1 MKKPIH
7 GHFFVFLHHS
17 CKQND
22 KHKMMEQLLINTQ
35 IEQEIISIFEAQKAN
50 RQSLANTNAR
60 ERKAK
65 LQKILDWTLSH
76 ETEIGDA
83 LFNDFKKNPAETNL
97 GEIFGVVGEIKH
109 LMKHLNS
116 WMKPQSVATPLNMIG
131 TSAHVR
137 FEPKGVCLV
146 ISPWN
151 YPFNLS
157 IKPLVQAIAAGN
169 TVILKPSELTPH
181 TSTLL
186 KEMLSELFDANEIY
200 VVEGDATVSQI
211 LLNQPFNHIFFT
223 GSPNVGKIVMAAAAK
238 NLTSVTLELGGKSPC
253 IVDETANIKKSA
265 EKIAWGKFINNG
277 QTCIAP
283 DYVLVHKSV
292 ENEFAEEMR
301 NAIKSMYGEDAK
313 VSNDY
318 CRIVNNRH
326 FNRLNGLLE
335 ESIDK
340 GAYVEVGGQ
349 TDSSENYISPT
360 ILRNVNDSM
369 KIMNEEIFG
378 PILPILSYTTNS
390 EAIAHIKN
398 REKPLA
404 MYINSKKE
412 SNIKYF
418 MDNSSAG
425 GTVINDCVIHYGHT
439 EIPFGGVNNSGIGKS
454 GGVWG
459 FTEFSNQR
467 AVMRQKFGTFKMIY
481 PPYTP
486 KVAKLIQFFVKY
498 L

>member
-1 MKKPIH
+1 
-7 GHFFVFLHHS
+7 
-17 CKQND
+17 
-22 KHKMMEQLLINTQ
+22 MEQIIIDNQVEAEILTVFKAQ
-35 IEQEIISIFEAQKAN
+35 IAN
-50 RQSLANTNAR
+50 NQNLANSNSK

-65 LQKILDWTLSH
+65 LQKILAWTLSH
-76 ETEIGDA
+76 EVEIGQA
-83 LFNDFKKNPAETNL
+83 LYADFKKNPAETNL

-109 LMKHLNS
+109 LIKHLNS
-116 WMKPQSVATPLNMIG
+116 WMKPQYVPTPLTMIG

-169 TVILKPSELTPH
+169 TVILKPSEMTPH
-181 TSTLL
+181 TSALL
-186 KEMLSELFDANEIY
+186 KKMLSELFEANE
-200 VVEGDATVSQI
+200 VAVFEGDATVSQI

-223 GSPNVGKIVMAAAAK
+223 GSPNVGKIVMSAASK

-253 IVDETANIKKSA
+253 IIDETANIKKSA
-265 EKIAWGKFINNG
+265 QKIAWGKFINNG

-283 DYVLVHKSV
+283 DYALVHKSI
-292 ENEFAEEMR
+292 ENEFIIEM
-301 NAIKSMYGEDAK
+301 NKAIKVMYSDNPKA
-313 VSNDY
+313 SNDY

-326 FNRLNGLLE
+326 FNRLNGLLQVAVE
-335 ESIDK
+335 K
-340 GAYVEVGGQ
+340 GANISGGGQ
-349 TDSSENYISPT
+349 TDGSENYFAPT
-360 ILRNVNDSM
+360 LLTDVNDSM

-378 PILPILSYTTNS
+378 PILPIVSYSTNE

-404 MYINSKKE
+404 MYINSGKE
-412 SNIKYF
+412 SNIKFF
-418 MDNSSAG
+418 MENSSAG

-454 GGVWG
+454 GGIWG

-486 KVAKLIQFFVKY
+486 TVAKLIRFFVKY
-498 L
+498 I

>member
-1 MKKPIH
+1 M
-7 GHFFVFLHHS
+7 
-17 CKQND
+17 
-22 KHKMMEQLLINTQ
+22 NT
-35 IEQEIISIFEAQKAN
+35 EIINIDTEQDILTIFDAQKAN
-50 RQSLANTNAR
+50 AQNVANTDVKT
-60 ERKAK
+60 RKNK
-65 LQKILDWTLSH
+65 LRKILDWTISH
-76 ETEIGDA
+76 EEEIGQA

-109 LMKHLNS
+109 ILKHLNS
-116 WMKPQSVATPLNMIG
+116 WMKPQSVPTPLNMIG

-137 FEPKGVCLV
+137 FEPKGVCLI

-169 TVILKPSELTPH
+169 TVILKPSEMTPH
-181 TSTLL
+181 TSALL
-186 KEMLSELFDANEIY
+186 KKMLSALFEENEIA
-200 VVEGDATVSQI
+200 VFEGDASVSQI

-223 GSPNVGKIVMAAAAK
+223 GSPAVGKIVMSAAAK

-253 IVDETANIKKSA
+253 IVDETANIKKTA

-283 DYVLVHKSV
+283 DYILVNKNV
-292 ENEFAEEMR
+292 EHELISSLKEAI
-301 NAIKSMYGEDAK
+301 NAMYGTDAK
-313 VSNDY
+313 QSVDY

-326 FNRLNGLLE
+326 FNRLNGILQE
-335 ESIDK
+335 AVEK
-340 GAYVEVGGQ
+340 GAKVDIGGQ
-349 TDSSENYISPT
+349 VDGSENYIAPT
-360 ILRNVNDSM
+360 LLSEVEDTM
-369 KIMNEEIFG
+369 KVMQEEIFG
-378 PILPILSYTTNS
+378 PILPIVSFTTNE
-390 EAIAHIKN
+390 EAIAHIKS

-404 MYINSKKE
+404 MYINSSKE
-412 SNIKYF
+412 KNIKYF

-454 GGVWG
+454 GGIWG

-486 KVAKLIQFFVKY
+486 FVTKLIKFFVKY

>member
-1 MKKPIH
+1 MYFYIIKYKRIDN
-7 GHFFVFLHHS
+7 
-17 CKQND
+17 QI
-22 KHKMMEQLLINTQ
+22 MEHLLIDSQ
-35 IEQEIISIFEAQKAN
+35 IEQEILSVFQAQKAN
-50 RQSLANTNAR
+50 TQNLANTNAK

-65 LQKILDWTLSH
+65 LQKILDWTFSH
-76 ETEIGDA
+76 EKEIGEA
-83 LFNDFKKNPAETNL
+83 LFNDFKKNPSETTI
-97 GEIFGVVGEIKH
+97 GEILGVVGEVKH
-109 LMKHLNS
+109 LLKHLNS
-116 WMKPQSVATPLNMIG
+116 WMKPQSVSTPLNMIG

-137 FEPKGVCLV
+137 FEPKGVCLI

-157 IKPLVQAIAAGN
+157 IKPLAQAIAAGN
-169 TVILKPSELTPH
+169 TVILKPSEMTPH
-181 TSTLL
+181 TSALI
-186 KEMLSELFDANEIY
+186 KKMLSSLFDENEVY
-200 VVEGDATVSQI
+200 VVEGDSSVSQI
-211 LLNQPFNHIFFT
+211 LLEQPFNHIFFT
-223 GSPNVGKIVMAAAAK
+223 GSPNVGKIVMSAAAK

-277 QTCIAP
+277 QTCVAP

-292 ENEFAEEMR
+292 ENEFTIAM
-301 NAIKSMYGEDAK
+301 KSSIENMYGNDAK
-313 VSNDY
+313 QSVDY
-318 CRIVNNRH
+318 CRVVNNRH
-326 FNRLNGLLE
+326 FNRLDNLLKE
-335 ESIDK
+335 AVEK
-340 GAYVEVGGQ
+340 GASVSAGGQ
-349 TDSSENYISPT
+349 TDDSENYIAPT
-360 ILRNVNDSM
+360 LLTDVNNSM

-378 PILPILSYTTNS
+378 PILPIVSYSTNE
-390 EAIAHIKN
+390 EAIAHIKS

-404 MYINSKKE
+404 MYINSGKE

-454 GGVWG
+454 GGIWG

-467 AVMRQKFGTFKMIY
+467 AVLRQKFGTFKMIY

-486 KVAKLIQFFVKY
+486 SVAKLIRFFVRWM
-498 L
+498 

>member
-1 MKKPIH
+1 MEKIIIDNQLEAEILK
-7 GHFFVFLHHS
+7 VF
-17 CKQND
+17 KTQRA
-22 KHKMMEQLLINTQ
+22 NTQ
-35 IEQEIISIFEAQKAN
+35 N
-50 RQSLANTNAR
+50 LANTNST

-65 LQKILDWTLSH
+65 LQKILNWTLSH
-76 ETEIGDA
+76 EVEIGQA
-83 LFNDFKKNPAETNL
+83 LYSDFKKNPAETNL

-109 LMKHLNS
+109 LIKHLNS
-116 WMKPQSVATPLNMIG
+116 WMKPQSVPTPLTMIG

-169 TVILKPSELTPH
+169 TVILKPSEMTSH
-181 TSTLL
+181 TSSLL
-186 KEMLSELFDANEIY
+186 KKMLTELFEANE
-200 VVEGDATVSQI
+200 VAVFEGDATVSQL

-223 GSPNVGKIVMAAAAK
+223 GSPNVGKIVMSEAAK
-238 NLTSVTLELGGKSPC
+238 NLSSVTLELGGKSPC
-253 IVDETANIKKSA
+253 IIDETANIKKSA

-283 DYVLVHKSV
+283 DYALVHKSV
-292 ENEFAEEMR
+292 ENEFIIEVNR
-301 NAIKSMYGEDAK
+301 AIKVMYGDNPKA
-313 VSNDY
+313 SNDY

-326 FNRLNGLLE
+326 FNRLNGLLQE
-335 ESIDK
+335 AISK
-340 GAYVEVGGQ
+340 GANISGGGE
-349 TDSSENYISPT
+349 TDGLENYVAPT
-360 ILRNVNDSM
+360 LLTKVNDSM
-369 KIMNEEIFG
+369 RIMNEEIFG
-378 PILPILSYTTNS
+378 PILPIVSYSTNE
-390 EAIAHIKN
+390 EAITYIKN

-404 MYINSKKE
+404 IYINSRKE

-439 EIPFGGVNNSGIGKS
+439 EIPFGGINNSGIGKS
-454 GGVWG
+454 GGIWG

-467 AVMRQKFGTFKMIY
+467 AVLRQKFGTFKMIY

-486 KVAKLIQFFVKY
+486 AVAKLIRFFVKY
-498 L
+498 M

>member
-1 MKKPIH
+1 MEKIIIDNQLEAEILK
-7 GHFFVFLHHS
+7 VF
-17 CKQND
+17 KTQRA
-22 KHKMMEQLLINTQ
+22 NTQ
-35 IEQEIISIFEAQKAN
+35 N
-50 RQSLANTNAR
+50 LANTNST

-65 LQKILDWTLSH
+65 LQKILNWTLSH
-76 ETEIGDA
+76 EVEIGQA
-83 LFNDFKKNPAETNL
+83 LYADFKKNPAETNL

-109 LMKHLNS
+109 LIKHLNS
-116 WMKPQSVATPLNMIG
+116 WMKTQSVPTPLTMIG

-169 TVILKPSELTPH
+169 TVILKPSEMTSH
-181 TSTLL
+181 TSSLL
-186 KEMLSELFDANEIY
+186 KKMLTELFEANE
-200 VVEGDATVSQI
+200 VAVFEGDATVSQL

-223 GSPNVGKIVMAAAAK
+223 GSPNVGKIVMSEAAK
-238 NLTSVTLELGGKSPC
+238 NLSSVTLELGGKSPC
-253 IVDETANIKKSA
+253 IIDETANIKKSA

-283 DYVLVHKSV
+283 DYALVHKSV
-292 ENEFAEEMR
+292 ENEFIIEVNR
-301 NAIKSMYGEDAK
+301 AIKVMYGDNPKA
-313 VSNDY
+313 SNDY

-326 FNRLNGLLE
+326 FNRLNGLLQE
-335 ESIDK
+335 AISK
-340 GAYVEVGGQ
+340 GANISGGGE
-349 TDSSENYISPT
+349 TDGLENYVAPT
-360 ILRNVNDSM
+360 LLTKVNDSM
-369 KIMNEEIFG
+369 RIMNEEIFG
-378 PILPILSYTTNS
+378 PILPIVSYSTNE
-390 EAIAHIKN
+390 EAITYIKN

-404 MYINSKKE
+404 IYINSRKE

-439 EIPFGGVNNSGIGKS
+439 EIPFGGINNSGIGKS
-454 GGVWG
+454 GGIWG

-467 AVMRQKFGTFKMIY
+467 AVLRQKFGTFKMIY

-486 KVAKLIQFFVKY
+486 AVAKLIRFFVKY
-498 L
+498 M

>member
-1 MKKPIH
+1 MEKIIIDNQLEAEILK
-7 GHFFVFLHHS
+7 VF
-17 CKQND
+17 KTQRA
-22 KHKMMEQLLINTQ
+22 NTQ
-35 IEQEIISIFEAQKAN
+35 N
-50 RQSLANTNAR
+50 LANTNST

-65 LQKILDWTLSH
+65 LQKILNWTLSH
-76 ETEIGDA
+76 EVEIGQA
-83 LFNDFKKNPAETNL
+83 LYADFKKNPAETNL

-109 LMKHLNS
+109 LIKHLNS
-116 WMKPQSVATPLNMIG
+116 WMKPQSVPTPLTMIG

-169 TVILKPSELTPH
+169 TVILKPSEMTSH
-181 TSTLL
+181 TSSLL
-186 KEMLSELFDANEIY
+186 KKMLTELFEANE
-200 VVEGDATVSQI
+200 VAVFEGDATVSQL

-223 GSPNVGKIVMAAAAK
+223 GSPNVGKIVMSEAAK
-238 NLTSVTLELGGKSPC
+238 NLSSVTLELGGKSPC
-253 IVDETANIKKSA
+253 IIDETANIKKSA

-283 DYVLVHKSV
+283 DYALVHKSV
-292 ENEFAEEMR
+292 ENEFITEVNR
-301 NAIKSMYGEDAK
+301 AIKVMYGDNPKA
-313 VSNDY
+313 SNDY

-326 FNRLNGLLE
+326 FNRLNGLLQE
-335 ESIDK
+335 AISK
-340 GAYVEVGGQ
+340 GANISGGGE
-349 TDSSENYISPT
+349 TDGLENYVAPT
-360 ILRNVNDSM
+360 LLTKVNDSM
-369 KIMNEEIFG
+369 RIMNEEIFG
-378 PILPILSYTTNS
+378 PILPIVSYSTNE
-390 EAIAHIKN
+390 EAITYIKN

-404 MYINSKKE
+404 IYINSRKE

-439 EIPFGGVNNSGIGKS
+439 EIPFGGINNSGIGKS
-454 GGVWG
+454 GGIWG

-467 AVMRQKFGTFKMIY
+467 AVLRQKFGTFKMIY
-481 PPYTP
+481 P
-486 KVAKLIQFFVKY
+486 
-498 L
+498 

>member
-1 MKKPIH
+1 M
-7 GHFFVFLHHS
+7 
-17 CKQND
+17 
-22 KHKMMEQLLINTQ
+22 NT
-35 IEQEIISIFEAQKAN
+35 EIINIDIERDILSVFNAQKAN
-50 RQSLANTNAR
+50 AQKIANTDAQI
-60 ERKAK
+60 RKEK
-65 LQKILDWTLSH
+65 LRKILDWTIAH
-76 ETEIGDA
+76 EEEIGNA

-97 GEIFGVVGEIKH
+97 GEILGVVGEIKH
-109 LMKHLNS
+109 LLKHLNS
-116 WMKPQSVATPLNMIG
+116 WMKPQSVPTPLNMIG

-137 FEPKGVCLV
+137 FEPKGVCLI

-169 TVILKPSELTPH
+169 TIILKPSELTPH

-186 KEMLSELFDANEIY
+186 KNMLSELFEANE
-200 VVEGDATVSQI
+200 VAVFEGDANVSQI

-223 GSPNVGKIVMAAAAK
+223 GSPAVGKIVMSAAAK

-253 IVDETANIKKSA
+253 IVDQTANIQKTA

-292 ENEFAEEMR
+292 ESELTSALKS
-301 NAIKSMYGEDAK
+301 AITTMYGTEAK
-313 VSNDY
+313 ESADY

-326 FNRLNGLLE
+326 FNRLNTLLQE
-335 ESIDK
+335 AIEN
-340 GAYVEVGGQ
+340 GAKVEIGGQ
-349 TDSSENYISPT
+349 TDSTENYIAPT
-360 ILRNVNDSM
+360 VLSKVEDSM
-369 KIMNEEIFG
+369 KIMQEEIFG
-378 PILPILSYTTNS
+378 PILPIVTFETNE
-390 EAIAHIKN
+390 EAISHIKS

-404 MYINSKKE
+404 LYINSSKE
-412 SNIKYF
+412 SNIKCF
-418 MDNSSAG
+418 MDNTSAG
-425 GTVINDCVIHYGHT
+425 STVINDCVIHYGHT

-454 GGVWG
+454 GGIWG

-467 AVMRQKFGTFKMIY
+467 GVMRQKFGTFKMIY

-486 KVAKLIQFFVKY
+486 FVAKLIKFLVKY

>member
-1 MKKPIH
+1 
-7 GHFFVFLHHS
+7 
-17 CKQND
+17 
-22 KHKMMEQLLINTQ
+22 MEQLLIDTE
-35 IEQEIISIFEAQKAN
+35 IEQEILSVFKAQKSN
-50 RQSLANTNAR
+50 MQNLANSNAR

-65 LQKILDWTLSH
+65 LQKMLDWTLSH
-76 ETEIGDA
+76 ETEIGQA
-83 LFNDFKKNPAETNL
+83 LYKDFKKNPAETNL

-116 WMKPQSVATPLNMIG
+116 WMKPQSVPTPMNMIG

-169 TVILKPSELTPH
+169 SVMLKPSELTPH
-181 TSTLL
+181 TSALL
-186 KEMLSELFDANEIY
+186 KKMISELFDKNEVWVI
-200 VVEGDATVSQI
+200 EGDATVSQI

-223 GSPNVGKIVMAAAAK
+223 GSPNVGKIVMSAAAK

-283 DYVLVHKSV
+283 DYILVHKSV
-292 ENEFAEEMR
+292 ENEFVNEI
-301 NAIKSMYGEDAK
+301 NHAIKSMYGEDAK
-313 VSNDY
+313 VSDDY

-335 ESIDK
+335 ESIEK
-340 GAYVEVGGQ
+340 GAKVAAGGQ
-349 TDSSENYISPT
+349 KDGSENYISPT
-360 ILRNVNDSM
+360 ILTNVDDSM
-369 KIMNEEIFG
+369 KIMQEEIFG
-378 PILPILSYTTNS
+378 PILPVVGYSTNE
-390 EAIAHIKN
+390 EAITHIKN

-404 MYINSKKE
+404 MYINSGKE

-425 GTVINDCVIHYGHT
+425 GTIINDCVIHYGHT

-454 GGVWG
+454 GGIWG

-486 KVAKLIQFFVKY
+486 TVAKLIRFFVKY

>member
-1 MKKPIH
+1 MNTEI
-7 GHFFVFLHHS
+7 
-17 CKQND
+17 
-22 KHKMMEQLLINTQ
+22 INTE
-35 IEQEIISIFEAQKAN
+35 IEKDIIHVFKAQKSN
-50 RQSLANTNAR
+50 TQNIANTDVQI
-60 ERKAK
+60 RKGK
-65 LQKILDWTLSH
+65 LRKILAWTIAH
-76 ETEIGDA
+76 EVEIGKA
-83 LFNDFKKNPAETNL
+83 LFDDFKKNPSETNL
-97 GEIFGVVGEIKH
+97 GEILGVVGEIKH
-109 LMKHLNS
+109 LLKHLKS
-116 WMKPQSVATPLNMIG
+116 WMKPQYVSTPISMIG

-137 FEPKGVCLV
+137 FEPKGVCLI

-169 TVILKPSELTPH
+169 TVILKPSELTPN

-186 KEMLSELFDANEIY
+186 KKMISELFEENE
-200 VVEGDATVSQI
+200 VAVFEGDANVSQI

-223 GSPNVGKIVMAAAAK
+223 GSPAIGKIVMSAAAK

-253 IVDETANIKKSA
+253 IVDKTANIQKVA

-292 ENEFAEEMR
+292 ENELTEALKS
-301 NAIKSMYGEDAK
+301 AIVAMYGTNAK
-313 VSNDY
+313 ESADY

-326 FNRLNGLLE
+326 FNRLNGLLQE
-335 ESIDK
+335 AIEN
-340 GAYVEVGGQ
+340 GAKVEIGGQ
-349 TDSSENYISPT
+349 TDSFENYIAPT
-360 ILRNVNDSM
+360 LLSEVEDSM
-369 KIMNEEIFG
+369 KIMEEEIFG
-378 PILPILSYTTNS
+378 PILPIVSFSTNE
-390 EAIAHIKN
+390 EAIAHIKS

-404 MYINSKKE
+404 MYINSSKE
-412 SNIKYF
+412 SNIKFF
-418 MDNSSAG
+418 MDNTSAG

-454 GGVWG
+454 GGIWG

-467 AVMRQKFGTFKMIY
+467 GVMRQKFGTFKMIY

-486 KVAKLIQFFVKY
+486 FVAKLIKFFIKY
-498 L
+498 I

>member
-1 MKKPIH
+1 
-7 GHFFVFLHHS
+7 
-17 CKQND
+17 
-22 KHKMMEQLLINTQ
+22 MEQIIIDNQVEAEILTVFKAQ
-35 IEQEIISIFEAQKAN
+35 IAN
-50 RQSLANTNAR
+50 NQNLANSNSK

-65 LQKILDWTLSH
+65 LQKILAWTLSH
-76 ETEIGDA
+76 EVEIGQA
-83 LFNDFKKNPAETNL
+83 LYADFKKNPAETNL

-109 LMKHLNS
+109 LIKHLNS
-116 WMKPQSVATPLNMIG
+116 WMKPQYVPTPLTMIG

-169 TVILKPSELTPH
+169 TVILKPSEMTPH
-181 TSTLL
+181 TSALL
-186 KEMLSELFDANEIY
+186 KKMLSELFEANE
-200 VVEGDATVSQI
+200 VAVFEGDATVSQI

-223 GSPNVGKIVMAAAAK
+223 GSPNVGKIVMSAASK

-253 IVDETANIKKSA
+253 IIDETANIKKSA
-265 EKIAWGKFINNG
+265 QKIAWGKFINNG

-283 DYVLVHKSV
+283 DYALVHKSI
-292 ENEFAEEMR
+292 ENEFIIEM
-301 NAIKSMYGEDAK
+301 NKAIKVMYSDNPKA
-313 VSNDY
+313 SNDY

-326 FNRLNGLLE
+326 FNRLNGLLQE
-335 ESIDK
+335 AVEK
-340 GAYVEVGGQ
+340 GANISGGGQ
-349 TDSSENYISPT
+349 TDGSENYFAPT
-360 ILRNVNDSM
+360 LLTDVNDSM

-378 PILPILSYTTNS
+378 PILPIVSYSTNE

-404 MYINSKKE
+404 MYINSGKE
-412 SNIKYF
+412 SNIKFF
-418 MDNSSAG
+418 MENSSAG

-454 GGVWG
+454 GGIWG

-486 KVAKLIQFFVKY
+486 AVAKLIRFFVKY
-498 L
+498 M

>member
-1 MKKPIH
+1 
-7 GHFFVFLHHS
+7 
-17 CKQND
+17 
-22 KHKMMEQLLINTQ
+22 MEQPLIDIQ
-35 IEQEIISIFEAQKAN
+35 VEHEIMKVFQAQKAN
-50 RQSLANTNAR
+50 TQNLANSNVR
-60 ERKAK
+60 ERKTK
-65 LQKILDWTLSH
+65 LQNILDWTFAH
-76 ETEIGDA
+76 EKDIGEA
-83 LFNDFKKNPAETNL
+83 LYNDFKKNPSETNI
-97 GEIFGVVGEIKH
+97 GEILGVVGEVKH

-116 WMKPQSVATPLNMIG
+116 WMKPQSVPTPMNMIG
-131 TSAHVR
+131 TSAHIR
-137 FEPKGVCLV
+137 FEPKGVCLI

-157 IKPLVQAIAAGN
+157 IKPLAQAIAAGN
-169 TVILKPSELTPH
+169 TVMLKPSEMTPN
-181 TSTLL
+181 TSALI
-186 KEMLSELFDANEIY
+186 KKMLSELFNENEVFVI
-200 VVEGDATVSQI
+200 EGDYNVSQT
-211 LLNQPFNHIFFT
+211 LLEQPFNHIFFT
-223 GSPNVGKIVMAAAAK
+223 GSPNVGKIVMSAAAK

-277 QTCIAP
+277 QTCVAP

-292 ENEFAEEMR
+292 EDEFVDAM
-301 NAIKSMYGEDAK
+301 KSSISEMYGNDAQK
-313 VSNDY
+313 SADY

-326 FNRLNGLLE
+326 FIRLDNLLKE
-335 ESIDK
+335 AVEK
-340 GAYVEVGGQ
+340 GANVSAGGQ
-349 TDSSENYISPT
+349 TDSSENYVAPT
-360 ILRNVNDSM
+360 LLTDVDDSM

-378 PILPILSYTTNS
+378 PILPIVSYTTKE
-390 EAIAHIKN
+390 EAITHIKN

-404 MYINSKKE
+404 MYINSRKE

-418 MDNSSAG
+418 LDNSSAG

-454 GGVWG
+454 GGIWG

-486 KVAKLIQFFVKY
+486 SVAKLIRFFVKWM
-498 L
+498 

>member
-1 MKKPIH
+1 MEKIIIDNQLEAEILK
-7 GHFFVFLHHS
+7 VF
-17 CKQND
+17 KTQRA
-22 KHKMMEQLLINTQ
+22 NTQ
-35 IEQEIISIFEAQKAN
+35 N
-50 RQSLANTNAR
+50 LANTNST

-65 LQKILDWTLSH
+65 LQKILNWTLSH
-76 ETEIGDA
+76 EVEIGQA
-83 LFNDFKKNPAETNL
+83 LYSDFKKNPAETNL

-109 LMKHLNS
+109 LIKHLNS
-116 WMKPQSVATPLNMIG
+116 WMKPQSVPTPLTMIG

-169 TVILKPSELTPH
+169 TVILKPSEMTSH
-181 TSTLL
+181 TSSLL
-186 KEMLSELFDANEIY
+186 KKMLTELFEANE
-200 VVEGDATVSQI
+200 VAVFEGDATVSQL

-223 GSPNVGKIVMAAAAK
+223 GSPNVGKIVMSEAAK
-238 NLTSVTLELGGKSPC
+238 NLSSVTLELGGKSPC
-253 IVDETANIKKSA
+253 IIDETANIKKSA

-283 DYVLVHKSV
+283 DYALVHKSV
-292 ENEFAEEMR
+292 ENEFITEVNR
-301 NAIKSMYGEDAK
+301 AIKVMYGDNPKA
-313 VSNDY
+313 SNDY

-326 FNRLNGLLE
+326 FNRLNGLLQE
-335 ESIDK
+335 AISK
-340 GAYVEVGGQ
+340 GANISGGGE
-349 TDSSENYISPT
+349 TDGLENYVAPT
-360 ILRNVNDSM
+360 LLTKVNDSM
-369 KIMNEEIFG
+369 RIMNEEIFG
-378 PILPILSYTTNS
+378 PILPIVSYSTNE
-390 EAIAHIKN
+390 EAITYIKN

-404 MYINSKKE
+404 IYINSRKE

-439 EIPFGGVNNSGIGKS
+439 EIPFGGINNSGIGKS
-454 GGVWG
+454 GGIWG

-467 AVMRQKFGTFKMIY
+467 AVLRQKFGTFKMIY

-486 KVAKLIQFFVKY
+486 AVAKLIRFFVKY
-498 L
+498 M

>member
-1 MKKPIH
+1 M
-7 GHFFVFLHHS
+7 
-17 CKQND
+17 
-22 KHKMMEQLLINTQ
+22 NT
-35 IEQEIISIFEAQKAN
+35 EIINMDTEQDILSIFNAQKAN
-50 RQSLANTNAR
+50 AQKIANTDAR
-60 ERKAK
+60 TRKNK
-65 LQKILDWTLSH
+65 LRKLLDWTIAH
-76 ETEIGDA
+76 EEEIGKA
-83 LFNDFKKNPAETNL
+83 LFQDFKKNPAETNL

-109 LMKHLNS
+109 LLKHLNS
-116 WMKPQSVATPLNMIG
+116 WMKPQSVPTPLNMIG

-137 FEPKGVCLV
+137 FEPKGVCLI

-157 IKPLVQAIAAGN
+157 IKPLAQAIAAGN
-169 TVILKPSELTPH
+169 TVILKPSEMTPH
-181 TSTLL
+181 TSALL
-186 KEMLSELFDANEIY
+186 KKMLAELFEENE
-200 VVEGDATVSQI
+200 VSVFEGDASVSQI

-223 GSPNVGKIVMAAAAK
+223 GSPAVGKIVMSSAAK

-283 DYVLVHKSV
+283 DYILVHKNV
-292 ENEFAEEMR
+292 EDELIFSLKEAI
-301 NAIKSMYGEDAK
+301 NAMYGTDAK
-313 VSNDY
+313 QSVDY

-326 FNRLNGLLE
+326 FNRLNGILQE
-335 ESIDK
+335 AVVK
-340 GAYVEVGGQ
+340 GAKVEIGGQ
-349 TDSSENYISPT
+349 TDGAENYIAPT
-360 ILRNVNDSM
+360 LLSEVDDSM
-369 KIMNEEIFG
+369 RIMQEEIFG
-378 PILPILSYTTNS
+378 PILPIVRFTTNE
-390 EAIAHIKN
+390 EAIAHIKS

-404 MYINSKKE
+404 MYINSSKE
-412 SNIKYF
+412 KNIKYF

-454 GGVWG
+454 GGIWG

-486 KVAKLIQFFVKY
+486 FVTKLIKFFVKY

>member
-1 MKKPIH
+1 
-7 GHFFVFLHHS
+7 
-17 CKQND
+17 
-22 KHKMMEQLLINTQ
+22 MEQIIIDNQVEAEILTVFKAQ
-35 IEQEIISIFEAQKAN
+35 IAN
-50 RQSLANTNAR
+50 NQNLANSNSK

-65 LQKILDWTLSH
+65 LQKILAWTLSH
-76 ETEIGDA
+76 EVEIGQA
-83 LFNDFKKNPAETNL
+83 LYADFKKNPAETNL

-109 LMKHLNS
+109 LIKHLNS
-116 WMKPQSVATPLNMIG
+116 WMKPQYVPTPLTMIG

-169 TVILKPSELTPH
+169 TVILKPSEMTPH
-181 TSTLL
+181 TSALL
-186 KEMLSELFDANEIY
+186 KKMLSELFEANE
-200 VVEGDATVSQI
+200 VAVFEGDAIVSQI

-223 GSPNVGKIVMAAAAK
+223 GSPNVGKIVMSAASK

-253 IVDETANIKKSA
+253 IIDETANIKKSA
-265 EKIAWGKFINNG
+265 QKIAWGKFINNG

-283 DYVLVHKSV
+283 DYALVHKSI
-292 ENEFAEEMR
+292 ENEFIIEM
-301 NAIKSMYGEDAK
+301 NKAIKVMYSDNPKA
-313 VSNDY
+313 SNDY

-326 FNRLNGLLE
+326 FNRLNGLLQE
-335 ESIDK
+335 AVEK
-340 GAYVEVGGQ
+340 GANISGGGQ
-349 TDSSENYISPT
+349 TDGSENYFAPT
-360 ILRNVNDSM
+360 LLTDVNDSM

-378 PILPILSYTTNS
+378 PILPIVSYSTNE

-404 MYINSKKE
+404 MYINSGKE
-412 SNIKYF
+412 SNIKFF
-418 MDNSSAG
+418 MENSSAG

-454 GGVWG
+454 GGIWG

-486 KVAKLIQFFVKY
+486 TVAKLIRFFVKY
-498 L
+498 I

>member
-1 MKKPIH
+1 
-7 GHFFVFLHHS
+7 
-17 CKQND
+17 
-22 KHKMMEQLLINTQ
+22 METTLINND
-35 IEQEIISIFEAQKAN
+35 IEQEIINIFQAQKAN
-50 RQSLANTNAR
+50 TQCLANTNVS
-60 ERKAK
+60 ERKDK
-65 LQKILDWTLSH
+65 LKKILDWTFSH
-76 ETEIGDA
+76 EKEINDA
-83 LFNDFKKNPAETNL
+83 LFNDFRKNPSETNI
-97 GEIFGVVGEIKH
+97 GEIMGVVGEVKH
-109 LMKHLNS
+109 LLKHLNS
-116 WMKPQSVATPLNMIG
+116 WMKPQSVPTPMNMIG

-137 FEPKGVCLV
+137 FEPKGVCLI

-151 YPFNLS
+151 YPFNLT
-157 IKPLVQAIAAGN
+157 IKPLAQAIAAGN

-181 TSTLL
+181 TSALI
-186 KEMLSELFDANEIY
+186 KKMISELFESNE
-200 VVEGDATVSQI
+200 VAVFEGDATVSQT

-223 GSPNVGKIVMAAAAK
+223 GSPNVGKIIMAAAAK

-277 QTCIAP
+277 QTCVAP
-283 DYVLVHKSV
+283 DYALVHKSV
-292 ENEFAEEMR
+292 EKEFVSAMKS
-301 NAIKSMYGEDAK
+301 AIESMYGSDVK
-313 VSNDY
+313 QSVDY
-318 CRIVNNRH
+318 CRVVNNRH
-326 FNRLNGLLE
+326 FNRLDGLLKE
-335 ESIDK
+335 AVEK
-340 GAYVEVGGQ
+340 GAKVSTGGQ
-349 TDSSENYISPT
+349 TDGSENYIAPT
-360 ILRNVNDSM
+360 LLTDVNDSM

-378 PILPILSYTTNS
+378 PILPIVTYSTNE
-390 EAIAHIKN
+390 EAISHIKN

-404 MYINSKKE
+404 MYINSGKE

-454 GGVWG
+454 GGIWG

-486 KVAKLIQFFVKY
+486 SVAKLIQFFVKY
-498 L
+498 M

>member
-1 MKKPIH
+1 MEKIIIDNQLEAEILK
-7 GHFFVFLHHS
+7 VF
-17 CKQND
+17 K
-22 KHKMMEQLLINTQ
+22 T
-35 IEQEIISIFEAQKAN
+35 QKAN
-50 RQSLANTNAR
+50 TQNLANTNST

-65 LQKILDWTLSH
+65 LQKILNWTLSH
-76 ETEIGDA
+76 EVEIGQA
-83 LFNDFKKNPAETNL
+83 LYADFKKNPAETNL

-109 LMKHLNS
+109 LIKHLNS
-116 WMKPQSVATPLNMIG
+116 WMKPQSVPTPLTMIG

-169 TVILKPSELTPH
+169 TVILKPSEMTSH
-181 TSTLL
+181 TSSLL
-186 KEMLSELFDANEIY
+186 KKMLTELFEANE
-200 VVEGDATVSQI
+200 VAVFEGDATVSQL

-223 GSPNVGKIVMAAAAK
+223 GSPNVGKIVMSEAAK
-238 NLTSVTLELGGKSPC
+238 NLSSVTLELGGKSPC
-253 IVDETANIKKSA
+253 IIDETANIKKSA

-283 DYVLVHKSV
+283 DYALVHKSV
-292 ENEFAEEMR
+292 ENEFITEVNR
-301 NAIKSMYGEDAK
+301 AIKVMYGDNPKA
-313 VSNDY
+313 SNDY

-326 FNRLNGLLE
+326 FNRLNGLLQE
-335 ESIDK
+335 AISK
-340 GAYVEVGGQ
+340 GANILGGGE
-349 TDSSENYISPT
+349 TDGLENYVAPT
-360 ILRNVNDSM
+360 LLTKVNDSM
-369 KIMNEEIFG
+369 RIMNEEIFG
-378 PILPILSYTTNS
+378 PILPIVSYSTNE
-390 EAIAHIKN
+390 EAITYIKN

-404 MYINSKKE
+404 IYINSRKE

-439 EIPFGGVNNSGIGKS
+439 EIPFGGINNSGIGKS
-454 GGVWG
+454 GGIWG

-467 AVMRQKFGTFKMIY
+467 AVLRQKFGTFKMIY

-486 KVAKLIQFFVKY
+486 AVAKLIRFFVKY
-498 L
+498 M

>member
-1 MKKPIH
+1 MIFCIFTVSNINKTTNKI
-7 GHFFVFLHHS
+7 
-17 CKQND
+17 
-22 KHKMMEQLLINTQ
+22 MEQLLIETQ
-35 IEQEIISIFEAQKAN
+35 IYQDILSVFNAQKAN
-50 RQSLANTNAR
+50 AQNLANTNAK

-65 LQKILDWTLSH
+65 LQMILDWTFSH
-76 ETEIGDA
+76 EKEIGEA
-83 LFNDFKKNPAETNL
+83 LYNDFKKNPSETNI
-97 GEIFGVVGEIKH
+97 GEILGVVGEVKH

-116 WMKPQSVATPLNMIG
+116 WMKPQSVPTPLNMIG

-137 FEPKGVCLV
+137 FEPKGICLI

-157 IKPLVQAIAAGN
+157 IKPLAQAIAAGN
-169 TVILKPSELTPH
+169 SVILKPSEMTPN
-181 TSTLL
+181 TSALIKKMIT
-186 KEMLSELFDANEIY
+186 ELFDSNEVH
-200 VVEGDATVSQI
+200 VVEGDSTVSQV
-211 LLNQPFNHIFFT
+211 LLEQPFNHIFFT
-223 GSPNVGKIVMAAAAK
+223 GSPNVGKIVMSAAAK

-277 QTCIAP
+277 QTCVAP
-283 DYVLVHKSV
+283 DYVLVHESV
-292 ENEFAEEMR
+292 ENEFV
-301 NAIKSMYGEDAK
+301 NAMKNSIKSMYGNDAK
-313 VSNDY
+313 QSLDY
-318 CRIVNNRH
+318 CRVVNNRH
-326 FNRLNGLLE
+326 FNRLDNLLKE
-335 ESIDK
+335 AIEK
-340 GAYVEVGGQ
+340 GANLSIGGQ
-349 TDSSENYISPT
+349 TDSLENFIAPT
-360 ILRNVNDSM
+360 LLTEVDNSM

-378 PILPILSYTTNS
+378 PILPIVSYSTNE
-390 EAIAHIKN
+390 EAIEHIKS

-404 MYINSKKE
+404 MYINSGKE
-412 SNIKYF
+412 SNIKFF

-454 GGVWG
+454 GGIWG

-486 KVAKLIQFFVKY
+486 AVAKLIRFFVKY
-498 L
+498 M

>member
-1 MKKPIH
+1 
-7 GHFFVFLHHS
+7 
-17 CKQND
+17 
-22 KHKMMEQLLINTQ
+22 MEHLLIDSQ
-35 IEQEIISIFEAQKAN
+35 VEQKIITVFQAQKAN
-50 RQSLANTNAR
+50 TQNLANTNAS

-76 ETEIGDA
+76 EKEIGEA
-83 LFNDFKKNPAETNL
+83 LFNDFKKNPAETNI
-97 GEIFGVVGEIKH
+97 GEILGVVGEVKH

-116 WMKPQSVATPLNMIG
+116 WMKPQSVPTPLNMIG

-137 FEPKGVCLV
+137 FEPKGVCLI

-169 TVILKPSELTPH
+169 TVILKPSEMTPH
-181 TSTLL
+181 TSALI
-186 KEMLSELFDANEIY
+186 KKILSELFDENEVY
-200 VVEGDATVSQI
+200 VVEGDSTVSQ
-211 LLNQPFNHIFFT
+211 LLLEQPFNHIFFT
-223 GSPNVGKIVMAAAAK
+223 GSPNVGKIVMTAAAK

-253 IVDETANIKKSA
+253 IVDETANIKKAA

-283 DYVLVHKSV
+283 DYVLVDKIV
-292 ENEFAEEMR
+292 ENEFVISMK
-301 NAIKSMYGEDAK
+301 NSIKAMYGDDPQK
-313 VSNDY
+313 STSY

-326 FNRLNGLLE
+326 YHRLADLLTDAIE
-335 ESIDK
+335 K
-340 GAYVEVGGQ
+340 GAIIQHGGQ
-349 TDSSENYISPT
+349 KDGANNYIAPT
-360 ILRNVNDSM
+360 ILTNVDNSM
-369 KIMNEEIFG
+369 KIMQEEIFG
-378 PILPILSYTTNS
+378 PILPVMSFKNNS
-390 EAIAHIKN
+390 DAIIEIKS

-404 MYINSKKE
+404 LYINSKKE
-412 SNIKYF
+412 TNIKFF

-454 GGVWG
+454 GGIWG

-486 KVAKLIQFFVKY
+486 AVAKLIRFFVRWM
-498 L
+498 

>member
-1 MKKPIH
+1 MEKIIIDNQLETEILK
-7 GHFFVFLHHS
+7 VF
-17 CKQND
+17 K
-22 KHKMMEQLLINTQ
+22 T
-35 IEQEIISIFEAQKAN
+35 QKAN
-50 RQSLANTNAR
+50 TQNLANTNST

-76 ETEIGDA
+76 GEEICQA
-83 LFNDFKKNPAETNL
+83 LYYDFKKNPAETNL
-97 GEIFGVVGEIKH
+97 GEIFGVIGEIKH

-116 WMKPQSVATPLNMIG
+116 WMKPQSVPTPLNMIG

-157 IKPLVQAIAAGN
+157 IKPLAQAIAAGN
-169 TVILKPSELTPH
+169 TVMLKPSEMTPH
-181 TSTLL
+181 TSALIKKMLL
-186 KEMLSELFDANEIY
+186 ELFEANE
-200 VVEGDATVSQI
+200 VAVFEGDATVSQL

-223 GSPNVGKIVMAAAAK
+223 GSPNVGKIVMSEAAK
-238 NLTSVTLELGGKSPC
+238 NLSSVTLELGGKSPC
-253 IVDETANIKKSA
+253 IIDETANIKKSA
-265 EKIAWGKFINNG
+265 QKIAWGKFINNG

-283 DYVLVHKSV
+283 DYALVHKTV
-292 ENEFAEEMR
+292 ENEFIFEMNR
-301 NAIKSMYGEDAK
+301 AIKVMYGDNPKA
-313 VSNDY
+313 SNDY
-318 CRIVNNRH
+318 CRVVNNRH
-326 FNRLNGLLE
+326 FNRLSGLLQE
-335 ESIDK
+335 AIDK
-340 GAYVEVGGQ
+340 GANISGGGQ
-349 TDSSENYISPT
+349 TDGSENYVAPT
-360 ILRNVNDSM
+360 LLSEVNDSM

-378 PILPILSYTTNS
+378 PILPIVSYSTKE
-390 EAIAHIKN
+390 EAISYIKN

-404 MYINSKKE
+404 MYINSRKE

-439 EIPFGGVNNSGIGKS
+439 EIPFGGINNSGIGKS
-454 GGVWG
+454 GGIWG

-467 AVMRQKFGTFKMIY
+467 AILRQKFGTFKMIY

-486 KVAKLIQFFVKY
+486 AVAKLIRFFVKY
-498 L
+498 M